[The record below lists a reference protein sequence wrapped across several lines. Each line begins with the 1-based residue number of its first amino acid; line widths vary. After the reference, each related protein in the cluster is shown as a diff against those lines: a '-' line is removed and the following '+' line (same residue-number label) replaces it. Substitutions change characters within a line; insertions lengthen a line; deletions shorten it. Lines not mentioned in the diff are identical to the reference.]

1 MGKTPIGKIPIGRI
15 PAGLRNAIRSFLL
28 LIPLSLAMGSLAM
41 GSVSA
46 QVTALDGIRVASRV
60 DVKVPGGGT
69 EEGRGIKVRSPR
81 KNVLFGN
88 AKRSKTPA
96 VLDYKKAL
104 AATPEFRKIRE
115 DGIDKDS
122 AEYAILKQKAVKR
135 LKKVIV
141 AMAVQEGRDCVVK
154 KGAIRS
160 KGDREVADLTSLVV
174 SELESADLD

>member
-1 MGKTPIGKIPIGRI
+1 
-15 PAGLRNAIRSFLL
+15 
-28 LIPLSLAMGSLAM
+28 M

-160 KGDREVADLTSLVV
+160 KGDREVVDLTSLVV